1 MNPAKISSLARV
13 FLLAQLRVRGGR
25 ARGSAFRRPS
35 SLVLIYSAVFALA
48 SAFTYSIIG
57 VIPPEELAPVEAI
70 GMQILAL
77 VPLIVFI
84 FMVTY
89 GIFFVI
95 GEVSQQMTSEAVNYM
110 PVTAGEYVIASTFST
125 AFMHLWILTGALG
138 VSLGLSIRFGL
149 LAGWAVSAV
158 LSLLFM
164 VMGGA
169 VAEIIRAIVNRVS
182 SSFSKRGGR
191 AAIFSRAVLII
202 LVLVLSQA
210 IFNPNILFIV
220 ISSFAPQALAL
231 WFVPLMWPSIIVAS
245 VAAGDVFG
253 AAIFSALTLAFGAAL
268 IYAGVF
274 FRSRYWVPIPATI
287 RIGGGRGK
295 RTGYQGRGLL
305 GALGFSPQEGAII
318 RKDLKALLR
327 RKEMVRFWAMPIVM
341 LVPLFATT
349 WATGGD
355 AKELYGLAAMMSLI
369 GPGFFGM
376 FIASS
381 AIGQEGRGIWRI
393 FSSPVSAA
401 SILKAKI
408 ALPLMLTLAVAVLF
422 PLGIS
427 AFLNFSQ
434 RAIFAIFLVALLGS
448 VVCVLVG
455 AYFGIKYPDLSEN
468 MRGNFVTGTGIV
480 LSFTTSGALCALL
493 AAPFAVYSVFQEAA
507 VAAGL
512 NYCAAAAVTAA
523 AGVALIGALSAVTIR
538 KSHELSRM
546 LSE

>member
-1 MNPAKISSLARV
+1 MNPAKISTLTRV
-13 FLLAQLRVRGGR
+13 FLLAQLRVRGG
-25 ARGSAFRRPS
+25 GTGEGLFRRPS
-35 SLVLIYSAVFALA
+35 SLALIYSAVFVLA
-48 SAFTYSIIG
+48 FAFIYFITG
-57 VIPPEELAPVEAI
+57 VVPSEDLAPIEAI
-70 GMQILAL
+70 GIQILAL

-95 GEVSQQMTSEAVNYM
+95 GEASQHITSEAVNYM
-110 PVTAGEYVIASTFST
+110 PVTAGEYVIASTVST

-138 VSLGLSIRFGL
+138 VSLGFGLRFGL
-149 LAGWAVSAV
+149 LAGWAASAV

-164 VMGGA
+164 VIGGA

-202 LVLVLSQA
+202 VVLVVSQA
-210 IFNPNILFIV
+210 IFNPNILFMV

-245 VAAGDVFG
+245 VAAGDAFG
-253 AAIFSALTLAFGAAL
+253 AAVFSALTLAFGGIL

-274 FRSRYWVPIPATI
+274 FRSKYWVPLPATI
-287 RIGGGRGK
+287 RIGGGSGK
-295 RTGYQGRGLL
+295 PAKYQGKGFL
-305 GALGFSPQEGAII
+305 GALGFSAQEGAIM

-341 LVPLFATT
+341 VVPLVATAWT
-349 WATGGD
+349 AGGD
-355 AKELYGLAAMMSLI
+355 VKDLLGIAAMMSLI
-369 GPGFFGM
+369 GSGFFGM

-381 AIGQEGRGIWRI
+381 AIGQEGKGIWRI
-393 FSSPVSAA
+393 FTSPVSSE

-408 ALPLMLTLAVAVLF
+408 ALPLMLTLPVAALF

-434 RAIFAIFLVALLGS
+434 RASFAIFLVTLLGA

-455 AYFGIKYPDLSEN
+455 AYFGLKYPDISEN
-468 MRGNFVTGTGIV
+468 MRGNFVTGTGIL
-480 LSFTTSGALCALL
+480 LSFAVCGGLCALIS
-493 AAPFAVYSVFQEAA
+493 APFAVYAVFHEAA

-512 NYCAAAAVTAA
+512 NYCASAAITAA
-523 AGVALIGALSAVTIR
+523 AGVALIGALSVLTIR
-538 KSHELSRM
+538 KSHALSIM